1 MEPPSLLTSCPPSL
15 HPTDSHGGGG
25 RRRCRIQTQAAAD
38 SECAPGPPLRRAD
51 LSRIL
56 PHLCP
61 PTLRV
66 PPAAGS
72 MLPPRICLL
81 PQSLPLTTGHLQ
93 KPSALSLCGP
103 MLDFPPPVS
112 VMTSTQSPI
121 ITRSAHASL
130 VTTTGGEGS
139 GPSPV
144 PAASLQPCL
153 GVHHDPSTSAP
164 ASAPTPS
171 SRPLASLIHHRHCSR
186 GTILEPSFQ
195 TPTPWKAPSCP
206 DGEVLTPR

>member
-1 MEPPSLLTSCPPSL
+1 MGPPSLLTSCPPSL

-25 RRRCRIQTQAAAD
+25 EDTGFK
-38 SECAPGPPLRRAD
+38 PGLPLTLNVPLDHRLRRAD

-61 PTLRV
+61 PTLRA